1 MTKILFFFFFSCISV
16 YAVDWISYKEALE
29 LQKKNHKII
38 MIDVVKPDCRYC
50 SNMETQVFDDL
61 YMEEWL
67 EERFIMV
74 KMNLYTETL
83 PLGIKPIVTPSFY
96 FVNHKQEIVK
106 NINGSWNIQDF
117 KDLTENIK

>member
-1 MTKILFFFFFSCISV
+1 
-16 YAVDWISYKEALE
+16 
-29 LQKKNHKII
+29 
-38 MIDVVKPDCRYC
+38 
-50 SNMETQVFDDL
+50 METQDFDDL

-74 KMNLYTETL
+74 RMNLYTETL

-96 FVNHKQEIVK
+96 FINNKQEIVK